1 MGKTMKAMKA
11 TKKKQSKQRPALHK
25 GKALQKGQSL
35 AKGPGILK
43 RPSSILK
50 LPKNEAD
57 LSLEEKMEAFQRKP
71 MEMFRLSLTTSPLA
85 REKPFGVR
93 FSRARD
99 ALKDPKATELWNT
112 HCKGKGSEEKKNSC
126 WLCF

>member
-11 TKKKQSKQRPALHK
+11 TPKKTKQTETSPAQ
-25 GKALQKGQSL
+25 GQSPAKGQSL

-57 LSLEEKMEAFQRKP
+57 LSLEEKMETFQKKP
-71 MEMFRLSLTTSPLA
+71 MEMFRLSLTASPLA
-85 REKPFGVR
+85 REKPFGV
-93 FSRARD
+93 
-99 ALKDPKATELWNT
+99 ALAGQGMP
-112 HCKGKGSEEKKNSC
+112 
-126 WLCF
+126 